1 MKGGG
6 GSKMNLRAAGVF
18 ADFFFMLSLNYSRGA
33 AERGE
38 MGRDG
43 RKTERRIE
51 GNRQTDRRD
60 GVTGGQGVRRRG
72 REMRETEW
80 GLRLPYVRVSLRDEA
95 AQNQPISTVL
105 THAN

>member
-38 MGRDG
+38 GGGETAGRQ
-43 RKTERRIE
+43 R
-51 GNRQTDRRD
+51 
-60 GVTGGQGVRRRG
+60 GG
-72 REMRETEW
+72 
-80 GLRLPYVRVSLRDEA
+80 
-95 AQNQPISTVL
+95 
-105 THAN
+105 